1 MDNSSKQEKEHK
13 MSDQDI
19 ESVPDSV
26 KKMLESGEQ
35 VIGVLRQS
43 RLKELVTP
51 DTLIF
56 TDRRII
62 RHAPSSLGLKVA
74 TETYLYQ
81 DMATFTLSKGVL
93 FCSITIRTRM
103 MSDSLVVENLE
114 KGPADAIAKAVNQ
127 QIQIARSMA
136 SSPQA
141 VATNQPEDPLKVL
154 QLRLVKGEITKEQF
168 EELKKL
174 LEP

>member
-1 MDNSSKQEKEHK
+1 M
-13 MSDQDI
+13 
-19 ESVPDSV
+19 ESVPDSI
-26 KKMLESGEQ
+26 KKMLEDGEQ
-35 VIGVLRQS
+35 VIGILRQS

-93 FCSITIRTRM
+93 FCSIIIRTRM
-103 MSDSLVVENLE
+103 MSDNLVVENLE
-114 KGPADAIAKAVNQ
+114 KGQADAIAKAVNE
-127 QIQIARSMA
+127 QIQKARSMA

-141 VATNQPEDPLKVL
+141 AAMNQPEDPMTALK
-154 QLRLVKGEITKEQF
+154 LRLAKGEITKEQY
-168 EELKKL
+168 EELRQL
-174 LEP
+174 LQ